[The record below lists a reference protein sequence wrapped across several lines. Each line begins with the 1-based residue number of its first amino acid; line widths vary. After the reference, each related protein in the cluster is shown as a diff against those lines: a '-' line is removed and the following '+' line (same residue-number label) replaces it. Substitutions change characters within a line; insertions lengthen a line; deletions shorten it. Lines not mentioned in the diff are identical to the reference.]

1 MCILHK
7 TRHSVA
13 WADYQDKLAEL
24 VLSGTPPDIAP
35 NEDSVFSQEIRD
47 NMHEMY
53 AVGLNVEATDTWTA
67 IRGKYES
74 AIQSEID
81 SYNAFLRK

>member
-1 MCILHK
+1 MLG
-7 TRHSVA
+7 
-13 WADYQDKLAEL
+13 
-24 VLSGTPPDIAP
+24 GTPPDIAP

-47 NMHEMY
+47 NIHEMY

-74 AIQSEID
+74 AIQAEID
-81 SYNAFLRK
+81 SYNAFLKK